1 MFNINDTNVLI
12 ARHKPTYE
20 EGSLRIGFN
29 THTMTFELVY
39 SEGNILNGCS
49 IARIH
54 ELHYDLNNMI
64 AYLGRVHKYFE
75 GVQGARTLERMYHSL
90 SRL

>member
-39 SEGNILNGCS
+39 SEGNV
-49 IARIH
+49 ARIH

-64 AYLGRVHKYFE
+64 AYLGRVHQYFE
-75 GVQGARTLERMYHSL
+75 GVQGVRTLERMYYQL
-90 SRL
+90 ARL